1 MNGVTSGM
9 DGDRVRFRRS
19 FIEEVQARLIQ
30 MGFTKCPICQSEV
43 IGAHRHPLMGHHGG
57 LPSDDDPDVNVL
69 FFVRVEC
76 QSCGYT
82 MLFNSEKFRDGD
94 TKIIIRGL
102 TQEEEDELDSK
113 DPLR

>member
-1 MNGVTSGM
+1 
-9 DGDRVRFRRS
+9 
-19 FIEEVQARLIQ
+19 
-30 MGFTKCPICQSEV
+30 
-43 IGAHRHPLMGHHGG
+43 
-57 LPSDDDPDVNVL
+57 
-69 FFVRVEC
+69 
-76 QSCGYT
+76 